1 MESTKAAVASS
12 EEVTDVAF
20 KVGWPRDFEI
30 GSDLQEDD
38 ELPVGSDLQE
48 DNELPIGNDLQED
61 NELPLAQVRSLR
73 SKCST
78 IAAVFFA
85 HINESSEGQYAVSP
99 GYHNI
104 HVDEPCG
111 MVARLN

>member
-20 KVGWPRDFEI
+20 EVGWPRDFEI

-38 ELPVGSDLQE
+38 ELPVGS
-48 DNELPIGNDLQED
+48 DLQED

-99 GYHNI
+99 RYHNI

>member
-38 ELPVGSDLQE
+38 ELPVGS
-48 DNELPIGNDLQED
+48 DLQED

>member
-12 EEVTDVAF
+12 EEVTNVAF
-20 KVGWPRDFEI
+20 EVGWPRDFEI

-38 ELPVGSDLQE
+38 ELPVGS
-48 DNELPIGNDLQED
+48 DLQED

-85 HINESSEGQYAVSP
+85 HINESSEGEYAVSP

>member
-20 KVGWPRDFEI
+20 EVGWPRDFEI

-38 ELPVGSDLQE
+38 ELPVGS
-48 DNELPIGNDLQED
+48 DLQED